1 MFAVSSSCNWIVG
14 VEQTSELGIQQP
26 KVQTR
31 SKMNSHPDI
40 PSGKKGEI
48 SCYNSISSQ
57 GLVQSL
63 SDSTL
68 NEMTK
73 RAAVPLDFGKNQ
85 MTLVLPASRSPH
97 GNVSTLSSDSEK
109 NPPAFKKSSNEVKR
123 VSSTPTR
130 KKSPARKKSLNKAK
144 RVSTAPTPPSA
155 DPTYFDKEYK
165 FDLVDYWKHPFE
177 DPKVLEYLTNG
188 KGVLEGSRG
197 RAYAKFLR
205 PLFELQ
211 KDYLSPEDLMK
222 KEHIHFKWELHHPLE
237 VSKYNGM
244 KSLIQSMVVSNQHK
258 GGDDWILPDG
268 GSLLLRLKEDP
279 KVSTNPKWRPWLSVE
294 KSSIDGA
301 GNGLFA
307 AREFQPGQIIGF
319 YVGNTIFTYPKKF
332 TKQGSMEYLQ
342 SQNAILEDDTRTV
355 TMLNKDGKRVLVNPL
370 YFKDKDAFSK
380 TPDPPLFMGIH
391 FLNDFHKVFCEKTDS
406 KVKKQ
411 VDKMN
416 NVWIDDQGGVR
427 ANIRI
432 LLGTEMF
439 MSYEGKRA
447 YFERKEAKKRALME
461 RTEEGTDTQNSGKK
475 KKATPQ
481 KRKATTAATKPNATE
496 KKVSK

>member
-1 MFAVSSSCNWIVG
+1 VFAVSSSCNRTVG

-26 KVQTR
+26 RVQTR
-31 SKMNSHPDI
+31 SKMNSLPDI
-40 PSGKKGEI
+40 PSEKKGEI
-48 SCYNSISSQ
+48 NSYNSISSPA

-63 SDSTL
+63 SNSTL
-68 NEMTK
+68 NDTMK
-73 RAAVPLDFGKNQ
+73 IAAVPLDFGKNQ
-85 MTLVLPASRSPH
+85 STLVPPASRSP
-97 GNVSTLSSDSEK
+97 NVSTLSSDSEPSLK
-109 NPPAFKKSSNEVKR
+109 KKSSNEGKR
-123 VSSTPTR
+123 VSTTLTS
-130 KKSPARKKSLNKAK
+130 KKRKKSLNKAK

-177 DPKVLEYLTNG
+177 DPTVLEYLTNG

-197 RAYAKFLR
+197 QAYAKFLR